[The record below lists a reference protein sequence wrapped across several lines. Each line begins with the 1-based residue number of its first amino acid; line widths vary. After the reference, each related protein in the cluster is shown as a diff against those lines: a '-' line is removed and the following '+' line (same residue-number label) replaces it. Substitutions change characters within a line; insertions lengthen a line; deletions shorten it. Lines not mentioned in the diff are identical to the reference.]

1 MGSVNVNRGLTDQFY
16 RYKMPKIIAKV
27 EGKGNGIKTVLVNMV
42 EVAKALNRPPT
53 YPTKYFGCELGAQT
67 QLDAKNERYIVNG
80 AHEAA
85 KLQDILDGF
94 IRRYVLCAS
103 CDNPE
108 TVLGV
113 LQRKGI
119 ITTKCRACGHAST
132 LDGAH
137 KLNTFILKNPPP
149 AQEGPKGSHAA
160 AVAAATAAAT
170 AAVAAPVVKKEKG
183 KRKSR
188 DERRSTTDGGKLQN
202 GGGEDA
208 SQHESEDAQDD
219 DWGDDADDDWAE
231 DTSEDA
237 KARRL
242 EALTAGAKGLML
254 DDDLEKT
261 EQERMDIFYNYVKAH
276 RKAGNG
282 SLDAKE
288 VVGEAERL
296 EVRDKA
302 PLVLCE
308 VLFDE
313 GILGQVGAQRPLLLR
328 FTHGNHR
335 AQRYLLGGIEQV
347 VKEHSAALLPRVPHL
362 LKLLYD
368 QDIVEEEVLLDW
380 SKRVSKKYVSR
391 EVAQEIHER
400 ARPFIKWLQEAEEEE
415 SSSEGEGDDSQDENV
430 EVVYSD
436 RHISSSIQEV
446 KEQPKAPPAAAAGK
460 TKGADEDDIDIDA
473 I

>member
-1 MGSVNVNRGLTDQFY
+1 MGSVNVNRSLTDQFY

-27 EGKGNGIKTVLVNMV
+27 EGKGNGIKTVLVNMT

-67 QLDAKNERYIVNG
+67 QLDAKNDRYIVNG
-80 AHEAA
+80 AHEAS

-119 ITTKCRACGHAST
+119 ITTKCRACGHAGT
-132 LDGAH
+132 LDSAH

-149 AQEGPKGSHAA
+149 TQEGPKGSQAA

-170 AAVAAPVVKKEKG
+170 AAAPKSKS

-188 DERRSTTDGGKLQN
+188 DERRSTTDAPKLQN
-202 GGGEDA
+202 GGGEE
-208 SQHESEDAQDD
+208 QESDPQED
-219 DWGDDADDDWAE
+219 DWGDDVDDDWAE

-276 RKAGNG
+276 KGAGN
-282 SLDAKE
+282 LDGKE

-308 VLFDE
+308 LLFNE
-313 GILGQVGAQRPLLLR
+313 NILSQVGAQRALLLR

-347 VKEHSAALLPRVPHL
+347 VREHSAALLPRVPHI

-368 QDIVEEEVLLDW
+368 HDIVEEEVLLDW

-415 SSSEGEGDDSQDENV
+415 SSSEGDGDDSQDENV

-436 RHISSSIQEV
+436 RHISTSIQEV
-446 KEQPKAPPAAAAGK
+446 KEQPKAAAAGK
-460 TKGADEDDIDIDA
+460 AAPAVAAAKGADEDDIDIDA

>member
-1 MGSVNVNRGLTDQFY
+1 MGSVNVNRNLTDQFY

-27 EGKGNGIKTVLVNMV
+27 EGKGNGIKTVLVNMG
-42 EVAKALNRPPT
+42 EVAKALNRPAT

-67 QLDAKNERYIVNG
+67 QLDVKNDRYIVNG

-113 LQRKGI
+113 LQRKGL
-119 ITTKCRACGHAST
+119 ITTKCRACGHSGT

-149 AQEGPKGSHAA
+149 GQEKAA
-160 AVAAATAAAT
+160 AVAATSPAAA
-170 AAVAAPVVKKEKG
+170 AACGKKG

-188 DERRSTTDGGKLQN
+188 DERKGEAKSQQN
-202 GGGEDA
+202 GEEA
-208 SQHESEDAQDD
+208 QVESDHQDD
-219 DWGDDADDDWAE
+219 DWGDDPDDDWAE

-237 KARRL
+237 KARRM
-242 EALTAGAKGLML
+242 EALTSGAKGLML
-254 DDDLEKT
+254 DDDLEKS
-261 EQERMDIFYNYVKAH
+261 EQERVDIFYNFIKGRRDA
-276 RKAGNG
+276 
-282 SLDAKE
+282 SLDPRE

-296 EVRDKA
+296 EIRDKA

-308 VLFDE
+308 LLFDDQM
-313 GILGQVGAQRPLLLR
+313 LSQVATHRLLLLR
-328 FTHGNHR
+328 FTHGNQR
-335 AQRYLLGGIEQV
+335 AQRYLLGGVEQV
-347 VKEHSAALLPRVPHL
+347 VREHSTALLPRVPHL
-362 LKLLYD
+362 LKALYD
-368 QDIVEEEVLLDW
+368 YDVLEEEVLLDW
-380 SKRVSKKYVSR
+380 SKKISKKYVSK
-391 EVAQEIHER
+391 EMAQEIHER
-400 ARPFIKWLQEAEEEE
+400 AKPFIKWLQEAEEEE
-415 SSSEGEGDDSQDENV
+415 SSSGGEDNSEDENV

-446 KEQPKAPPAAAAGK
+446 KEQPKPQPKPATGQQQPRE
-460 TKGADEDDIDIDA
+460 EDDIDIDA

>member
-1 MGSVNVNRGLTDQFY
+1 MNRNLTDQFY

-27 EGKGNGIKTVLVNMV
+27 EGKGNGIKTVLVNMG
-42 EVAKALNRPPT
+42 EVAKALNRPAT

-67 QLDAKNERYIVNG
+67 QLDTKNDRYIVNG
-80 AHEAA
+80 AHEAG

-113 LQRKGI
+113 LQRKGV
-119 ITTKCRACGHAST
+119 ITTKCRACGHAGT

-149 AQEGPKGSHAA
+149 PQEMPKSAG
-160 AVAAATAAAT
+160 TAAA
-170 AAVAAPVVKKEKG
+170 AAAASLGAAGGKKS

-188 DERRSTTDGGKLQN
+188 DERRSEPGAKN
-202 GGGEDA
+202 GEEAPD
-208 SQHESEDAQDD
+208 SDHQDD
-219 DWGDDADDDWAE
+219 DWGDDPDDDWAE

-242 EALTAGAKGLML
+242 EALTSGAKGLML
-254 DDDLEKT
+254 DDDLEKS
-261 EQERMDIFYNYVKAH
+261 EQERMDIFYNFVKRRRDGA
-276 RKAGNG
+276 
-282 SLDAKE
+282 LDARE

-308 VLFDE
+308 LLFDE
-313 GILGQVGAQRPLLLR
+313 GMLGQVATHRALLLR

-335 AQRYLLGGIEQV
+335 AQRYLLGGVEQV
-347 VKEHSAALLPRVPHL
+347 VREHSGTLLARVPHL
-362 LKLLYD
+362 LKALYD
-368 QDIVEEEVLLDW
+368 SDVVEEEVLIDW
-380 SKRVSKKYVSR
+380 SKRVSKKYVSKDM
-391 EVAQEIHER
+391 AQEIHDR
-400 ARPFIKWLQEAEEEE
+400 AAPFIKWLQEAEEEE
-415 SSSEGEGDDSQDENV
+415 SSSGEDPDSQDENV

-436 RHISSSIQEV
+436 RHMSSKIQEV
-446 KEQPKAPPAAAAGK
+446 KEQPKPAVVAAVAAK
-460 TKGADEDDIDIDA
+460 KGAEEDDIDIDA

>member
-1 MGSVNVNRGLTDQFY
+1 MGSVNVNRNLTDQFY

-27 EGKGNGIKTVLVNMV
+27 EGKGNGIKTVLVNMG
-42 EVAKALNRPPT
+42 EVAKALNRPAT

-67 QLDAKNERYIVNG
+67 QLDAKNDRYIVNG

-113 LQRKGI
+113 LQRKGL
-119 ITTKCRACGHAST
+119 ITTKCRACGHSGT

-149 AQEGPKGSHAA
+149 GQDSGKAA
-160 AVAAATAAAT
+160 AAAPAAAACG
-170 AAVAAPVVKKEKG
+170 KKG

-188 DERRSTTDGGKLQN
+188 DERKGEANAQQN
-202 GGGEDA
+202 GDEA
-208 SQHESEDAQDD
+208 QQESDHQDD
-219 DWGDDADDDWAE
+219 DWGDDPDDDWAE

-237 KARRL
+237 KARRM
-242 EALTAGAKGLML
+242 EALTSGAKGLML
-254 DDDLEKT
+254 DDDLEKS
-261 EQERMDIFYNYVKAH
+261 EQERVDIFYNFVKG
-276 RKAGNG
+276 RRDG
-282 SLDAKE
+282 SLDPRE

-308 VLFDE
+308 LLFDDQM
-313 GILGQVGAQRPLLLR
+313 LSQVAHHRLLLLR
-328 FTHGNHR
+328 FTHGNQR
-335 AQRYLLGGIEQV
+335 AQRYLLGGVEQV
-347 VKEHSAALLPRVPHL
+347 VREHSAALLPRVPHI
-362 LKLLYD
+362 LKALYD
-368 QDIVEEEVLLDW
+368 SDVLEEEVLLDW
-380 SKRVSKKYVSR
+380 SKKVSKKYVNK

-400 ARPFIKWLQEAEEEE
+400 AKPFIKWLQEAEEEE
-415 SSSEGEGDDSQDENV
+415 SSSGGEDGSEDENV

-436 RHISSSIQEV
+436 RHISSSIQEM
-446 KEQPKAPPAAAAGK
+446 KEQPKPQPKPAVGQQQPR
-460 TKGADEDDIDIDA
+460 DEDDIDIDA

>member
-1 MGSVNVNRGLTDQFY
+1 MGSVNVNRSLTDQFY

-27 EGKGNGIKTVLVNMV
+27 EGKGNGIKTVLVNMT

-67 QLDAKNERYIVNG
+67 QLDAKNDRYIVNG
-80 AHEAA
+80 AHEAS

-119 ITTKCRACGHAST
+119 ITTKCRACGHAGT
-132 LDGAH
+132 LDSAH

-149 AQEGPKGSHAA
+149 TQEGPKGSQAA

-170 AAVAAPVVKKEKG
+170 AAAPKSKS

-188 DERRSTTDGGKLQN
+188 DERRSTTDGPKLQN
-202 GGGEDA
+202 GGGED
-208 SQHESEDAQDD
+208 QESDPQDD
-219 DWGDDADDDWAE
+219 DWGDDVDDDWAE

-276 RKAGNG
+276 KGAGN
-282 SLDAKE
+282 LDGKE

-308 VLFDE
+308 LLFDE
-313 GILGQVGAQRPLLLR
+313 NILSQVGAQRALLLR

-347 VKEHSAALLPRVPHL
+347 VREHSAALLPRVPHI

-368 QDIVEEEVLLDW
+368 HDIVEEEVLLDW

-415 SSSEGEGDDSQDENV
+415 SSSEGDGDDSQDENV

-436 RHISSSIQEV
+436 RHISTSIQEV
-446 KEQPKAPPAAAAGK
+446 KEQPKAAATAGKAAPTAAAA
-460 TKGADEDDIDIDA
+460 KGADEDDIDIDA

>member
-1 MGSVNVNRGLTDQFY
+1 MGSVNVNRNLTDQFY

-27 EGKGNGIKTVLVNMV
+27 EGKGNGIKTVLVNMG
-42 EVAKALNRPPT
+42 EVAKALNRPAT

-67 QLDAKNERYIVNG
+67 QLDAKNDRYIVNG

-113 LQRKGI
+113 LQRKGL
-119 ITTKCRACGHAST
+119 ITTKCRACGHSGT

-149 AQEGPKGSHAA
+149 GQDSGK
-160 AVAAATAAAT
+160 
-170 AAVAAPVVKKEKG
+170 AAVAAPAAAACGKKG

-188 DERRSTTDGGKLQN
+188 DERKGEANAQQN
-202 GGGEDA
+202 GDEA
-208 SQHESEDAQDD
+208 QQESDHGDD
-219 DWGDDADDDWAE
+219 DWGDDPDDDWAE

-237 KARRL
+237 KARRM
-242 EALTAGAKGLML
+242 EALTSGAKGLML
-254 DDDLEKT
+254 DDDLEKS
-261 EQERMDIFYNYVKAH
+261 EQERVDIFYNFVKG
-276 RKAGNG
+276 RRDG
-282 SLDAKE
+282 SLDPRE

-308 VLFDE
+308 LLFDDQM
-313 GILGQVGAQRPLLLR
+313 LSQVAHHRLLLLR
-328 FTHGNHR
+328 FTHSNQR
-335 AQRYLLGGIEQV
+335 AQRYLLGGVEQV
-347 VKEHSAALLPRVPHL
+347 VREHSAALLPRVPHI
-362 LKLLYD
+362 LKALYD
-368 QDIVEEEVLLDW
+368 SDVLEEEVLLDW
-380 SKRVSKKYVSR
+380 SKKVSKKYVSK

-400 ARPFIKWLQEAEEEE
+400 AKPFIKWLQEAEEEE
-415 SSSEGEGDDSQDENV
+415 SSSGGEDGSEDENV

-436 RHISSSIQEV
+436 RHISTSIQEM
-446 KEQPKAPPAAAAGK
+446 KEQPKPQPKPAAGQQQPR
-460 TKGADEDDIDIDA
+460 DEDDIDIDA

>member
-1 MGSVNVNRGLTDQFY
+1 MGSVNVNRNLTDQFY

-27 EGKGNGIKTVLVNMV
+27 EGKGNGIKTVLVNMG
-42 EVAKALNRPPT
+42 EVAKALNRPAT

-67 QLDAKNERYIVNG
+67 QLDSKNDRYIVNG

-119 ITTKCRACGHAST
+119 ITTKCRACGHSGT

-149 AQEGPKGSHAA
+149 GQDSSKAAVTAPAA
-160 AVAAATAAAT
+160 A
-170 AAVAAPVVKKEKG
+170 APGKKG

-188 DERRSTTDGGKLQN
+188 DERKGEANSQQN
-202 GGGEDA
+202 GDEA
-208 SQHESEDAQDD
+208 QPESDHQDD
-219 DWGDDADDDWAE
+219 DWGDDPDDDWAE

-242 EALTAGAKGLML
+242 EALTSGAKGLML
-254 DDDLEKT
+254 DDDLEKS
-261 EQERMDIFYNYVKAH
+261 EQERVDIFYNFVKG
-276 RKAGNG
+276 RKNGN
-282 SLDAKE
+282 LDPRE

-308 VLFDE
+308 LLFDDQM
-313 GILGQVGAQRPLLLR
+313 LSQVALYRLLLLR
-328 FTHGNHR
+328 FTHGNQR
-335 AQRYLLGGIEQV
+335 AQRYLLGGVEQV
-347 VKEHSAALLPRVPHL
+347 VREYSTTLLPRVPHL
-362 LKLLYD
+362 LKALYD
-368 QDIVEEEVLLDW
+368 SDVLEEEVLIDW
-380 SKRVSKKYVSR
+380 SKRVSKKYVSK
-391 EVAQEIHER
+391 EMAQEIHER
-400 ARPFIKWLQEAEEEE
+400 AKPFIKWLQEAEEEE
-415 SSSEGEGDDSQDENV
+415 SSSGGEDGSEDENV

-446 KEQPKAPPAAAAGK
+446 KEQPKPQPKPAAVSPQQG
-460 TKGADEDDIDIDA
+460 EDDIDIDA